1 VGPSL
6 ARGHGV
12 EKVIKATLVATHTSL
27 PRRLPGLDA
36 RHATPR
42 ARLVRRAVAL
52 VAVLGAFLLLAA
64 VLAVT
69 FVGLSSGQGATAGRH
84 DGGRAHHAASTG
96 TSTGRVRT
104 TPPTGATAAGT
115 TPSATSPTATETPTP
130 STTTAPWRLPAPV
143 DAEVVL
149 PGSGGTLEVLGG
161 ATSGGKPANGVFTL
175 DTATG
180 ALAHVGDMRSA
191 VSGAAGA
198 VIAGRALV
206 LGGGTPAPTAVVQG
220 VALPGSAPSAAVPTD
235 GVVGSL
241 PAPRTGAAAVTVG
254 TVTYVVG
261 GADGATPDP
270 DVLATSDGR
279 TFTVVATLRDPVSFP
294 AVAAVGNELYVF
306 GGQTQAGA
314 SPATAVDDIQVVD
327 PALHTVSEAGH
338 LSVALSGASAVSL
351 GGQVFVIGG
360 DTTSATGTATPGSG
374 TARSTSGTVWA
385 FDPSTGTVRSA
396 GHLTVPVSLAGVAV
410 VGQTAWVVGGE
421 SDGAPVTDVQSLT
434 YP

>member
-1 VGPSL
+1 M
-6 ARGHGV
+6 
-12 EKVIKATLVATHTSL
+12 ATHTSL

-69 FVGLSSGQGATAGRH
+69 FVGLSSGQSATAGRH
-84 DGGRAHHAASTG
+84 NRTAPHHTAGTSTG
-96 TSTGRVRT
+96 TSTGTVRT
-104 TPPTGATAAGT
+104 TPPAGAVTAGT
-115 TPSATSPTATETPTP
+115 TPAATASATV

-149 PGSGGTLEVLGG
+149 PGSGGALEVLGG
-161 ATSGGKPANGVFTL
+161 STTGARPANGVFTL

-180 ALAHVGDMRSA
+180 ALAHVGDLHSA

-198 VIAGRALV
+198 IVADRALV
-206 LGGGTPAPTAVVQG
+206 LGGGTPAASSVVQG
-220 VALPGSAPSAAVPTD
+220 VALPGGTPPAG

-241 PAPRTGAAAVTVG
+241 PAPRAGAAAVTVG
-254 TVTYVVG
+254 AVTYVVG
-261 GADGATPDP
+261 GADGTTPEP

-294 AVAAVGNELYVF
+294 AVAAVGDTLYVF
-306 GGQTQAGA
+306 GGQTQTGA
-314 SPATAVDDIQVVD
+314 TATAVDDIQVVD
-327 PALHTVSEAGH
+327 PTLHTVSEAGH
-338 LSVALSGASAVSL
+338 LPVALSGASAVSL

-360 DTTSATGTATPGSG
+360 DTTSATGTAGPGSG
-374 TARSTSGTVWA
+374 AARTTSGTVWA
-385 FDPSTGTVRSA
+385 FDASTGAVRSA

-421 SDGAPVTDVQSLT
+421 SDGAPVTDVQSIT